1 MRKSTQILSAFILAL
16 ALVSCHKEKRK
27 TADFELKPFP
37 KYYLTFNDRNDK
49 QLTVATSIGISPIS
63 SRQQALK
70 LDDKLVEIKSGEYY
84 KVDSLRSSL
93 PFLVKTAAARLD
105 SIGILFQDSLIR
117 KGGPLYRIY
126 VTSILRS
133 KEDVEK
139 LHKKN
144 TNSSVNSAHLYGT
157 TFDIAYWRFERVDTT
172 DIEIDKSKL
181 KVVLAEVL
189 RDMRAANKCYVKY
202 EVKQGCF
209 HVTARP

>member
-1 MRKSTQILSAFILAL
+1 MRKILLSLSAIYTLMLFTA
-16 ALVSCHKEKRK
+16 CHKEKRK
-27 TADFELKPFP
+27 THDFELLPFP

-49 QLTVATSIGISPIS
+49 QLTVARAIGINPIS

-70 LDDKLVEIKSGEYY
+70 LADKLVEIKSGDYY
-84 KVDSLRSSL
+84 HVDSLRSSL

-126 VTSILRS
+126 ITSILRS
-133 KEDVEK
+133 KEDIDK

-157 TFDIAYWRFERVDTT
+157 TFDIAYWRFEQVDTT

-189 RDMRAANKCYVKY
+189 RDMKEANKCYVKY